1 MMELET
7 KSVKILSISDLSYSI
22 GSKSILK
29 KVNLELSLGKSYVIR
44 GDNGAG
50 KSTLLKLILNH
61 SHHPKS
67 IHWNPE
73 LPKDRNLV
81 SFLGH
86 DLGLYSSLSLEE
98 NLRFFYSISK
108 HSYSWD
114 QVQIWVEA
122 CNLHRRWDDPIFSFS
137 RGMKQKAAL
146 IRAVLA
152 KPLLLLLDEPFTG
165 LDEKSYPIIIGI
177 LGELK
182 KDCSILGV
190 VHGMEDFFWEQK
202 FFIEKGGLNDLGS
215 S

>member
-1 MMELET
+1 MESET

-22 GSKSILK
+22 GSKTILK

-61 SHHPKS
+61 MHHPKS
-67 IHWNPE
+67 IQWNSDIPNN
-73 LPKDRNLV
+73 RNQV

-98 NLRFFYSISK
+98 NLRFFHSISK
-108 HSYSWD
+108 HSYSWEK
-114 QVQIWVEA
+114 VQTWVEA
-122 CNLHRRWDDPIFSFS
+122 CNLHRRWEDPIYSFS

-146 IRAVLA
+146 VRAVLA
-152 KPLLLLLDEPFTG
+152 KPILLLLDEPFTG
-165 LDEKSYPIIIGI
+165 LDEKSYPIVIRI
-177 LGELK
+177 LQELK
-182 KDCSILGV
+182 NDCSILGV
-190 VHGMEDFFWEQK
+190 VHGMEDIFWEHK
-202 FFIEKGGLNDLGS
+202 FCIEKGGLNDLGS